1 MGNNIVSIVEFKQRA
16 DDTKTINNMVGHL
29 NELYKVRQNKIM
41 ALSSERFISPL
52 MDVLKSYILAL
63 SERAKSKKDILD
75 AIDFRS
81 DVKYDT
87 PYGVVSEP
95 RTTDTAFS
103 NYVPVYA
110 SFDLADS
117 LAFPSPELA
126 HLVKE
131 DHAMFAEIG
140 MSYCHPGHIL
150 QSEYGT
156 AMKFEIDD
164 LCKRATNNISPMDSD
179 SSALVIFIEELLRA
193 IDDEQYIFF
202 KLIGDKFPF
211 RKMERDQDNT
221 SDLTFYAT
229 RADVVLRIRVFAKR
243 YFKHI
248 NTLNNATQRGLS

>member
-1 MGNNIVSIVEFKQRA
+1 MGNNIVSIVEFKQRV

-81 DVKYDT
+81 NVQHD
-87 PYGVVSEP
+87 VVSKAN
-95 RTTDTAFS
+95 TVFS
-103 NYVPVYA
+103 EYVPVYA

-211 RKMERDQDNT
+211 RKMERDQENT

-248 NTLNNATQRGLS
+248 NTLNNATQ

>member
-1 MGNNIVSIVEFKQRA
+1 MGNSIVSIVDFKQRIE
-16 DDTKTINNMVGHL
+16 DSKVVNGMIDQL
-29 NELYKVRQNKIM
+29 NRLYDARWAKIL
-41 ALSSERFISPL
+41 ALENERFISPL
-52 MDVLKSYILAL
+52 LSILKSYTAAL
-63 SERAKSKKDILD
+63 LDRSKTKKDILD
-75 AIDFRS
+75 AIDFRPN
-81 DVKYDT
+81 VKYDT

-95 RTTDTAFS
+95 RATDTAFS

-110 SFDLADS
+110 TFDLADS
-117 LAFPSPELA
+117 LAFPSPKLA

-150 QSEYGT
+150 QGEYGA
-156 AMKFEIDD
+156 AMKFDIDD
-164 LCKRATNNISPMDSD
+164 LCKRATNNISPMDGD

-202 KLIGDKFPF
+202 KLVGDKFPF
-211 RKMERDQDNT
+211 RKMERDQENT

-248 NTLNNATQRGLS
+248 NTLNNATQ

>member
-81 DVKYDT
+81 NVQHD
-87 PYGVVSEP
+87 VVSKAN
-95 RTTDTAFS
+95 TVFS
-103 NYVPVYA
+103 EYVPVYA

-117 LAFPSPELA
+117 LAFPSSKLA

-140 MSYCHPGHIL
+140 MSYCHPGDIF
-150 QSEYGT
+150 EGKYGE
-156 AMKFEIDD
+156 AMKFDIDD
-164 LCKRATNNISPMDSD
+164 LCKRATGNISPMDND

-211 RKMERDQDNT
+211 RKMERDQENT

>member
-81 DVKYDT
+81 NVQHD
-87 PYGVVSEP
+87 VVSKAN
-95 RTTDTAFS
+95 TVFS
-103 NYVPVYA
+103 EYVPVYA

-140 MSYCHPGHIL
+140 MSYCHPGDIF
-150 QSEYGT
+150 EGKYGE